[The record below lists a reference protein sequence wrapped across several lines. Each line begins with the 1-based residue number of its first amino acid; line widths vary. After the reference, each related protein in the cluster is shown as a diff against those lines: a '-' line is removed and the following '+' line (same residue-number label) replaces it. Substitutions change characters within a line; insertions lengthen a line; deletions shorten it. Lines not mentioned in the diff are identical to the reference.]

1 MSLLK
6 LEKIEKSFGTIHA
19 LKDVSLTLER
29 GSVLGIVGDNGAGKS
44 TLMKILSGAEIP
56 DNGKIFF
63 EDKEVE
69 INSPRDARDMGIEMV
84 YQDLSLCDTINVAKN
99 IFLGKEPVKEFLGF
113 KFIDEKLI
121 HKKAEEI
128 LTRFGI
134 NLPSTYA
141 LVKKLSGGQRQ
152 TVAISRTILFNP
164 KILILDEPTAALA
177 VKEVGKVLELIK
189 LLKSHGVAIILISHR
204 LQDII
209 EVSDKIV
216 VLYEGQNIAE
226 RDKNET
232 NLVELIQ
239 LIARESVGLRG
250 KENEEKE

>member
-19 LKDVSLTLER
+19 LKGISLTLER
-29 GSVLGIVGDNGAGKS
+29 GNVLGIVGDNGAGKS
-44 TLMKILSGAEIP
+44 TLMKILSGAEMP
-56 DNGKIFF
+56 DKGKIFF
-63 EDKEVE
+63 EDKEVK

-84 YQDLSLCDTINVAKN
+84 YQDLSLCNTINVAKN
-99 IFLGKEPVKEFLGF
+99 IFLAREPIKKFLF
-113 KFIDEKLI
+113 LNFIDEKLI

-128 LTRFGI
+128 LKRLGI
-134 NLPSTYA
+134 RLPSTYT
-141 LVKKLSGGQRQ
+141 LVEKLSGGQRQ
-152 TVAISRTILFNP
+152 TIAIGRTILFNP

-189 LLKSHGVAIILISHR
+189 LLKSNGVSIILISHR

-216 VLYEGQNIAE
+216 VMYEGENIAE
-226 RDKNET
+226 RKKNET
-232 NLVELIQ
+232 NLVELVQ
-239 LIARESVGLRG
+239 LIARESVGVKG
-250 KENEEKE
+250 K